1 MSARVR
7 SRQGRD
13 RAWGIPRRCETRF
26 ATSRRGTRRRLLP
39 RTARRGGAGLR
50 ADRRH
55 RGTDGSGDRRGPT
68 TCPGQGSTGPGRGTT
83 PRRAWPGWA
92 SARRSSRRRIGTPRR
107 TGSAMSVSITRP
119 CPPRGWRPDFDVR
132 RSFGSPSGTLARRRS
147 KKPGTFSG
155 SGCAIIRSTHLR
167 NRTAR
172 MRGGRVL
179 QYPVR
184 IIHVPRGRGLIILL
198 PSVASI

>member
-13 RAWGIPRRCETRF
+13 RAWRIPRRCETRF
-26 ATSRRGTRRRLLP
+26 AASRRGTRRRLFP
-39 RTARRGGAGLR
+39 RTARRSGAGLR

-68 TCPGQGSTGPGRGTT
+68 AYRGEGSTGPGRGTT

-119 CPPRGWRPDFDVR
+119 CPPRGWRPVFDVR
-132 RSFGSPSGTLARRRS
+132 RSFGSHPEHLRAADRRS
-147 KKPGTFSG
+147 PGHSRAPAAP
-155 SGCAIIRSTHLR
+155 SS
-167 NRTAR
+167 AR
-172 MRGGRVL
+172 LTYVIGPLACGVGACCNI
-179 QYPVR
+179 Q
-184 IIHVPRGRGLIILL
+184 
-198 PSVASI
+198 